1 MRIRILID
9 EYDYIVGRD
18 YYNSRK
24 KEWPYERIFST
35 SNYIELLLFV
45 VGNAQCHKLYH
56 A

>member
-18 YYNSRK
+18 YYNISK
-24 KEWPYERIFST
+24 KEWPYERIFF
-35 SNYIELLLFV
+35 NLELYWALLFV
-45 VGNAQCHKLYH
+45 VGNAQRHKLYH

>member
-18 YYNSRK
+18 YYNIGE

-35 SNYIELLLFV
+35 LIYIELYSLL
-45 VGNAQCHKLYH
+45 
-56 A
+56 